1 MVAAP
6 LHIEVLSEDPP
17 VLMFHDFITD
27 EEIKSMKFSI
37 MAEMKV
43 STVQDLNS
51 KDGGGTK
58 TSNERTQASGW
69 LWDEEDE
76 ILYAMSKRISK
87 ATKLIANKENLDDQ
101 SYFEAAE
108 PWQVGVYSPG
118 GHYLPHYDDFEILDP
133 QSYTRDGTWVGNRI
147 ATAMA
152 YLSDVEGGFTA
163 FPNIG
168 IAAQPQKGSVVFWYS
183 LYPEGVRDHRGLH
196 GACPTIHGIKWVSN
210 KWIREGAQIWSY
222 PCIP

>member
-1 MVAAP
+1 
-6 LHIEVLSEDPP
+6 
-17 VLMFHDFITD
+17 
-27 EEIKSMKFSI
+27 MKFSI

-168 IAAQPQKGSVVFWYS
+168 IAAQP
-183 LYPEGVRDHRGLH
+183 L
-196 GACPTIHGIKWVSN
+196 PT
-210 KWIREGAQIWSY
+210 
-222 PCIP
+222 